1 MEKKQLYGRGL
12 WDIRIWIGLGLA
24 FVFLNS
30 FNASGPKSPFWF
42 AELILYTLM
51 IAGLWANQK
60 YDFRKKIRI
69 PRRLAPIA
77 YICLSWFF
85 GMVYETGLTVNG
97 QGIGGLHPQTYA
109 SFIIAQG
116 DYITIA
122 VVSYIL
128 IRWMRLSFRE
138 MFFVAGGKSLME
150 GVYTGVLLVTIVS
163 PFFVLT
169 PTVIGYYTLAYSSFI
184 ALPLLFI
191 DEKLLWKDEE
201 EGKKHSP
208 AFFLLLG
215 FVLAWPMR
223 LIIWGLL
230 YGWLVEVLFNLP
242 PGVGGG

>member
-1 MEKKQLYGRGL
+1 MEKTRLYGRRL

-30 FNASGPKSPFWF
+30 FNDSGPKSPFWF

-60 YDFRKKIRI
+60 HDFRKKIRI

-77 YICLSWFF
+77 YISLSWFF

-97 QGIGGLHPQTYA
+97 QGIGGLHPRTYA

-138 MFFVAGGKSLME
+138 MFFVAGGKSLTE
-150 GVYTGVLLVTIVS
+150 GLIFTGVLTALIAPPMFFLS
-163 PFFVLT
+163 PILL
-169 PTVIGYYTLAYSSFI
+169 GYYTLAYSSFI

-191 DEKLLWKDEE
+191 D
-201 EGKKHSP
+201 
-208 AFFLLLG
+208 
-215 FVLAWPMR
+215 
-223 LIIWGLL
+223 
-230 YGWLVEVLFNLP
+230 
-242 PGVGGG
+242 